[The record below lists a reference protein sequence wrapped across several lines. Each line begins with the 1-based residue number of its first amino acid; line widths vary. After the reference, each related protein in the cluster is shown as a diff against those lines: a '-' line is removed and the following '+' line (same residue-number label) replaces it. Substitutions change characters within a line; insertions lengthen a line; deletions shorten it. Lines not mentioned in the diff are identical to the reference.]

1 MDKKLQIV
9 KGLYESG
16 SDGRA
21 ENPVGLDGQ
30 EELTREYQ
38 AMSQAKFW
46 MDHRRGQ
53 RPDPG
58 AIDAIVKAAA
68 TAAVTGDVPKGV
80 RTDRAPLRL
89 LRGTPF
95 RAAVAAVVAIIA
107 VSIGL
112 WSTNDAPST
121 QEIVGKDKA
130 EIAGNLNVPA
140 PAERR
145 ARAGERLAEDEE
157 TPREQEPARAGL
169 ESATELDA
177 VGAGRA
183 FASSRMDSALLD
195 DRLNA
200 ATGIVAASAAS
211 DVHEWDHPDELV
223 QIQQR
228 IEHLKTRQSDLGWDK
243 PLVPLEM
250 LPASAPA
257 DPGIRQAGAKGQ

>member
-9 KGLYESG
+9 QGLYESG
-16 SDGRA
+16 ADGRA

-30 EELTREYQ
+30 EELAREYQ

-46 MDHRRGQ
+46 MDHRRPL
-53 RPDPG
+53 RPE
-58 AIDAIVKAAA
+58 AETIDSIVEAAAAAA
-68 TAAVTGDVPKGV
+68 TGQLPKGV

-89 LRGTPF
+89 LRGMPF
-95 RAAVAAVVAIIA
+95 RAAVAAVVAVIA

-112 WSTNDAPST
+112 WSTSDSPST
-121 QEIVGKDKA
+121 QEFVSKDKA

-140 PAERR
+140 PDERR
-145 ARAGERLAEDEE
+145 ARAGERLAEVEE
-157 TPREQEPARAGL
+157 MMPEQEPARAGL
-169 ESATELDA
+169 ESTTELDA

-200 ATGIVAASAAS
+200 ASAIVAASAAS
-211 DVHEWDHPDELV
+211 DVPEWDHPEELV

-228 IEHLKTRQSDLGWDK
+228 IEHLKTRQSNLGWDK

-250 LPASAPA
+250 LPSSAPA
-257 DPGIRQAGAKGQ
+257 DAGIQQAGAKGQ